1 MDRPFNQI
9 STTPH
14 QSYSNLSAFLVAL
27 YPIITSQHQYKPKSN
42 TDRGSFLLSLV
53 VLKVRNVYF
62 NPEID
67 ILNLKDLTHP
77 KASSRGGRI
86 TYGPQKGAC
95 YPLSQVDVRFNTRL
109 MPRTMLERDSFMESP
124 VSIRGSN
131 TKLNLS

>member
-77 KASSRGGRI
+77 KASSKASSRGGRI
-86 TYGPQKGAC
+86 TYGHRKGHVI
-95 YPLSQVDVRFNTRL
+95 PSLKS
-109 MPRTMLERDSFMESP
+109 M
-124 VSIRGSN
+124 
-131 TKLNLS
+131 